1 MPEHRPGVRLE
12 LLTRDKLG
20 AVTPPLERSIVIAGA
35 GVAGA
40 SLAHFLAAAGARDV
54 LVVERE
60 PAPARHASGRSA
72 EALIDVELDPRW
84 QPLVAE
90 GARFLRA
97 PPPGFSRAPLTRAT
111 GVMNLLDEAEE
122 AALVAALPSLR
133 RRAIE
138 VELLAPAEV
147 RRRLPWIT
155 ATDFAAG
162 SWLPASGRLAAG
174 ALVEGYLGSARRAG
188 VDLWLGTE
196 VLEVE
201 TRAGRV
207 AGVVTARGPVAC
219 RTLVCAAG
227 AWAGALGA
235 MAGATP
241 IDLAP
246 LRRTVVSFD
255 APAGVDSRDWPLVA
269 FDARE
274 IYVAPE
280 GAGLLCSPMDEDRV
294 EPCDAAPDP
303 ARIELALAR
312 LAALAAPLS
321 PSSIRSARAGL
332 RTFAPDRNLVVGEDG
347 RRPGFFW
354 LAGQGGWGIETSA
367 AVGRLAAELLLR
379 GEVAAAD
386 RELVAGMSPGRFD
399 AR

>member
-1 MPEHRPGVRLE
+1 MLR
-12 LLTRDKLG
+12 
-20 AVTPPLERSIVIAGA
+20 AVAPPLERSIVIAGA

-40 SLAHFLAAAGARDV
+40 ALAHFLAAAGARDV

-60 PAPARHASGRSA
+60 AAPARHASGRSA

-90 GARFLRA
+90 GARFLRS
-97 PPPGFSRAPLTRAT
+97 PPPGFAAAPLTRAT

-122 AALVAALPSLR
+122 AALVAALPALR

-138 VELLAPAEV
+138 VELLAPDEV
-147 RRRLPWIT
+147 RRRLPWVT
-155 ATDFAAG
+155 ATDFAVG
-162 SWLPASGRLAAG
+162 CWLPASGRLAAG
-174 ALVEGYLGSARRAG
+174 ALVEAYLGSARRGG
-188 VDLWLGTE
+188 VEIWLDTE

-201 TRAGRV
+201 TGAGRV
-207 AGVVTARGPVAC
+207 AGVVTSRGPVAC
-219 RTLVCAAG
+219 RALVCAAG
-227 AWAGALGA
+227 AWAGQLGRLA
-235 MAGATP
+235 AATP
-241 IDLAP
+241 IDLAA

-255 APAGVDSRDWPLVA
+255 APAGVDARAWPLVA
-269 FDARE
+269 FDARGV
-274 IYVAPE
+274 YVAPE
-280 GAGLLCSPMDEDRV
+280 GEGLLCSPMDEDPV

-303 ARIELALAR
+303 ARIELALER
-312 LAALAAPLS
+312 LACLCAPLA

-332 RTFAPDRNLVVGEDG
+332 RTFAPDRNLVVGDDP

-379 GEVAAAD
+379 GEVAAED
-386 RELVAGMSPGRFD
+386 RQLVAGMSPARFGR
-399 AR
+399 